1 MRQHP
6 PALMLQG
13 AISMSTYT
21 NRFYV
26 YAYLRKQDLTPY
38 YIGKGT
44 GNRAWAKEHNVK
56 IPIDKSR
63 IVIIENNLTNV
74 GALAIERRMIRW
86 YGRKDL
92 GTGILRNLTDGG
104 DGSYNTKPS
113 AKRKAAVIKSNKER
127 TWTTESKEKLRK
139 NNIGKTY
146 SKETN
151 AKKGTT
157 KNQKW
162 IHRLDTLV
170 SMRVF
175 EEELENY
182 FLLGWAK
189 GRGPGVDLS
198 HNSGKKYIRNPNTN
212 QRKMVGANEVK
223 EYINN
228 GWVAGMR

>member
-1 MRQHP
+1 
-6 PALMLQG
+6 
-13 AISMSTYT
+13 MSTYI

-44 GNRAWAKEHNVK
+44 GSRAWAKEHNVK
-56 IPIDKSR
+56 VPTDKSR

-127 TWTTESKEKLRK
+127 TWTKESKEKLRK

-170 SMRVF
+170 SLRVF

-182 FLLGWAK
+182 FLLGWTK
-189 GRGPGVDLS
+189 GRGPGVDLN
-198 HNSGKKYIRNPNTN
+198 HNSGKKYIRNPSTN
-212 QRKMVGANEVK
+212 QRKMVAFNEVN

-228 GWVAGMR
+228 GWVEGMR

>member
-1 MRQHP
+1 
-6 PALMLQG
+6 
-13 AISMSTYT
+13 MSTYT

-44 GNRAWAKEHNVK
+44 GSRAWAKEHNVK
-56 IPIDKSR
+56 VPTDKFR

-74 GALAIERRMIRW
+74 GALAIERRMIQW

-104 DGSYNTKPS
+104 DGIYNTKPS

-127 TWTTESKEKLRK
+127 NWTKESKEKLRK

-175 EEELENY
+175 EEELINY
-182 FLLGWAK
+182 FLLGWTK

-198 HNSGKKYIRNPNTN
+198 HNSGKKYIRNPSTN
-212 QRKMVGANEVK
+212 QRKMVSPNEVN

-228 GWVAGMR
+228 GWVEGMR